1 MDKKVYKR
9 YSIAFKQQVVREYE
23 AGASAKRLRAKYG
36 IGGMQTI
43 NQWLHQYGREGSRYK
58 LMVIQSPDEQNR
70 VKQLEEQVRLLESA
84 LAQSQLTVLMLESVV
99 AVADE
104 HFATDLKKTFA
115 PQSLPRPMPRR
126 TSRR

>member
-36 IGGMQTI
+36 IGGMHTI

-104 HFATDLKKTFA
+104 HFATDLKKNF
-115 PQSLPRPMPRR
+115 R
-126 TSRR
+126 TT

>member
-1 MDKKVYKR
+1 MDKKAYKR

-36 IGGMQTI
+36 IGGTRTI
-43 NQWLHQYGREGSRYK
+43 NLWLAQYGREGSRYK

-70 VKQLEEQVRLLESA
+70 VKRLEEQVRLLESA
-84 LAQSQLTVLMLESVV
+84 VAQSQLNVLMLESVV

-104 HFATDLKKTFA
+104 HFETDLKKTFGPKSFA
-115 PQSLPRPMPRR
+115 MPMRTNRR
-126 TSRR
+126 